1 VTEIR
6 YPVVLFDL
14 DGTLIDSGPILLNA
28 FRYATNTVLGREIPD
43 GELMANVGG
52 YGLLEQMR
60 AFDGDRAE
68 ELVRVYTAYQEP
80 LYDELA
86 LFPGIVPMLD
96 KLKSEGRRLGVVTTK
111 RRPAVELSFSIQP
124 IGHYFDVVISSE
136 DSERPKPYP
145 DPILLALERLGS
157 PRSDAAYV
165 GDAPFDIAAAKAA
178 GVFAVGVTW
187 GGIHPD
193 ERLEAA
199 EPDVL
204 VSDTE
209 ELLAVL

>member
-1 VTEIR
+1 MTEIR

-14 DGTLIDSGPILLNA
+14 DGTLIDSGPILLTA
-28 FRYATNTVLGREIPD
+28 FRYATSTVLCREIPD
-43 GELMANVGG
+43 DELMANVGG
-52 YGLLEQMR
+52 FGLLEQMR

-68 ELVRVYTAYQEP
+68 ELVSVYTAYQEP
-80 LYDELA
+80 LYDALT
-86 LFPGIVPMLD
+86 LFPGIVALLD
-96 KLKSEGRRLGVVTTK
+96 RLKSEKRKLGVVTTK

-136 DSERPKPYP
+136 DSERPKPFP
-145 DPILLALERLGS
+145 DPIRLALERLGAS
-157 PRSDAAYV
+157 PSQAAYV
-165 GDAPFDIAAAKAA
+165 GDAPFDIAAARAA
-178 GVFAVGVTW
+178 DVFAVGVTW

-193 ERLEAA
+193 ERLVAA